1 MDKWFEQKNREGEE
15 SQATDEMNARNA
27 LDAQIDQALSSYSRV
42 EARPGMEERLLA
54 SLQAEQTPRPHQ
66 SLRPW
71 NWTVAGWIAAAA
83 MALLWFSSTRL
94 LPTRPSTLTSHL
106 AQPQPLQLT
115 QQQLS
120 AAYPDEKRPH
130 RRMAESRSNTHAE
143 SAGFAP
149 IVFAPIHIATL
160 N

>member
-1 MDKWFEQKNREGEE
+1 MDKWFELKKREDEG
-15 SQATDEMNARNA
+15 SQATDEMDA
-27 LDAQIDQALSSYSRV
+27 LDTQIDQALRSYSRV
-42 EARPGMEERLLA
+42 ESRPGMEERLLA
-54 SLQAEQTPRPHQ
+54 SLQAEQASRPRQ
-66 SLRPW
+66 SLHPW
-71 NWTVAGWIAAAA
+71 NWATAGWIAAAA

-94 LPTRPSTLTSHL
+94 PPTRPATLTSHL
-106 AQPQPLQLT
+106 AQPQPQPLQLA

-120 AAYPDEKRPH
+120 TANPGEKRAH
-130 RRMAESRSNTHAE
+130 RRTAESRSNTHAE